1 METTTEH
8 KCPSCGAPLHFDP
21 NSQLLVCDYCG
32 NKFTIAQVEAAEADQ
47 SAKADQ
53 SAEAKEAAETQEA
66 KPSEIAFDWGD
77 YKKNLSG
84 EKLEGTKIFECKSCG
99 ASIETDATTMALT
112 CPYCHNNTVLNEV
125 ATGGLKPNKIIP
137 FKFTKDKLPGILR
150 SFYWQK
156 KLLPRN
162 FFTANKV
169 GEPIGVYVPFWLFDT
184 KLSGDAVFSAKKT
197 RSYTKGD
204 YRYHET
210 KHYDVNRSGSLS
222 FKQVPVD
229 ASKKMDNELM
239 DSLEPFNYSE
249 LVDFDNRYLAGYCA
263 DRFDRSPDEEL
274 PRAKD
279 RMTRTAEKHF
289 SKTISG
295 YSDVKIKNCN
305 YTTENPSV
313 IYAMVPAYIFECN
326 YEGKKYQYAVNGQT
340 GKIVGE
346 LPIDKKKAKF
356 WYWFMFLMT
365 GGLTAFIMLLLQII
379 F

>member
-21 NSQLLVCDYCG
+21 NTQLLVCDYCG
-32 NKFTIAQVEAAEADQ
+32 SQFSIEQVEAAESKESQD
-47 SAKADQ
+47 
-53 SAEAKEAAETQEA
+53 SAEAKEETQS
-66 KPSEIAFDWGD
+66 SEQAFDWGD
-77 YKKNLSG
+77 YKQNLSG

-99 ASIETDATTMALT
+99 ASIETDATTMALV
-112 CPYCHNNTVLNEV
+112 CPYCHNNTVLNEA
-125 ATGGLKPNKIIP
+125 ATGGLRPNKIIP

-150 SFYWQK
+150 SFYWKK
-156 KLLPRN
+156 KLLPKN
-162 FFTANKV
+162 FFSSNKI
-169 GEPIGVYVPFWLFDT
+169 GDPIGVYVPFWLFDT
-184 KLSGDAVFSAKKT
+184 KLSGNTVFSAKKT

-210 KHYDVNRSGSLS
+210 SYYDIKRAGNMA
-222 FKQVPVD
+222 FTQVPVD
-229 ASKKMDNELM
+229 ASLKMDDELM

-249 LVDFDNRYLAGYCA
+249 LTEFDNRYLAGYCA

-274 PRAKD
+274 PRAQE

-289 SKTISG
+289 SRTISG
-295 YSDVKIKNCN
+295 YSDVKPSKSNFS
-305 YTTENPSV
+305 TQNPSV
-313 IYAMVPAYIFECN
+313 IYAMVPVYLFECS
-326 YEGKKYQYAVNGQT
+326 YDGKKYQYAVNGQT

-346 LPIDKKKAKF
+346 LPIDKKKEKF

-365 GGLTAFIMLLLQII
+365 GGLTAFILLLLQII